1 MKLRHLFVATI
12 LSLLAAASAEA
23 QVTIAPTTL
32 FLDNHN
38 KFGTFL
44 VLNGS
49 NQTQEVS
56 IDFMFGYPASD
67 SLGHTVMMYGD
78 TLDAAKFSIA
88 KDMRGFPRTFTLAP
102 QQRQVIR
109 LTVRPRADRKDGMY
123 WTRIKTTSNPATPP
137 IGETSQN
144 GVTAQINFKFE
155 QITAAFY
162 KKGKVS
168 TGLNFKGLHT
178 EIDSTGGHIYADVE
192 RTGNA
197 PYLGSIFLTIK
208 DADGNTV
215 GQGQSSTTVYF
226 DDTRTMD
233 FDASGLAPGNYT
245 AEVTFRTQRP
255 DIPQDKLVQAD
266 PVSKTTTFTIR

>member
-1 MKLRHLFVATI
+1 MKLRHFYTSLMLI
-12 LSLLAAASAEA
+12 LLTALSAEA

-78 TLDAAKFSIA
+78 TLDAARYSIA

-102 QQRQVIR
+102 QQRQVVR
-109 LTVRPRADRKDGMY
+109 LTVRPRSDRDDGMY
-123 WTRIKTTSNPATPP
+123 WTRIKTTSNPATQA

-144 GVTAQINFKFE
+144 GVTAQINFRFE

-162 KKGKVS
+162 KKGKVT
-168 TGLNFKGLHT
+168 TGLDFKGL
-178 EIDSTGGHIYADVE
+178 EAEVDSTGGHIYADVE

-197 PYLGSIFLTIK
+197 PYLGSIFLEIQDTG
-208 DADGNTV
+208 GNTV
-215 GQGQSSTTVYF
+215 AQGQSSTTVYF
-226 DDTRTMD
+226 DDTRSVD
-233 FDASGLAPGNYT
+233 FDASDLEPGTYT
-245 AEVTFRTQRP
+245 AKVTFKTQRP
-255 DIPQDKLVQAD
+255 DIPQEQLVQAQ
-266 PVSKTTTFTIR
+266 PITQTTTFTIR